1 MPHGWIIIALVLF
14 LESGIV
20 SKMLMSKW
28 FNKGIWIKVVISNII
43 SGVVG
48 FALSMGLNGGWWL
61 VTWFPWVSSNEVKR
75 EHLLFFSIYFLLAI
89 LLTLV
94 IEIAFNLLTIGK
106 TKEHSKSSIAIA
118 SLIANCATN
127 LPIIV
132 FMYLYSFRVINP

>member
-1 MPHGWIIIALVLF
+1 M
-14 LESGIV
+14 
-20 SKMLMSKW
+20 
-28 FNKGIWIKVVISNII
+28 
-43 SGVVG
+43 
-48 FALSMGLNGGWWL
+48 
-61 VTWFPWVSSNEVKR
+61 TWFPWVSSNEVKR